1 MRSPQALMNPVAPPV
16 LKIQLLWWLK
26 TSQAIQINQWA
37 HLSGYHRTIPRG
49 SRSLARGGLDSLLAV
64 RPKPGRPTTI
74 TGKIRQQLVRV
85 LQDSEEFSSNARKF
99 KGGCKRWWRKCSLQ
113 NGAHAQCALTS
124 KPNSSRLVRFQKNN
138 PRSR

>member
-1 MRSPQALMNPVAPPV
+1 MKTAQA
-16 LKIQLLWWLK
+16 
-26 TSQAIQINQWA
+26 SQINQWA
-37 HLSGYHRTIPRG
+37 HLSGYHRTTESSWLSK
-49 SRSLARGGLDSLLAV
+49 SRQGGLDALLEV
-64 RPKPGRPTTI
+64 RPKPGRTTSI

-85 LQDSEEFSSNARKF
+85 LQDSEGFSSNARKF
-99 KGGCKRWWRKCSLQ
+99 KGGCKRWVWRKCSLQ